1 MLNTRQNR
9 KEKRMTGDA
18 KTILLFTEQRTAIS
32 HLADEQAGQLFKS
45 LYAYADEGALPDFEG
60 AMMSVFTMLQSQI
73 DRSAEAYR
81 EKCERNRANAQKRYA
96 ARPANTSTSDCA
108 RMPPHTKNCDC
119 MPSHPV
125 ACLPNPSSNPNSN
138 PNPHIDDG
146 ADTHI
151 INDMEVVVEEEHPF
165 DEIWEMYGKPVG
177 DAEQLRQRWQELSL
191 GEKKKIFEYVPLY
204 VQARPDRK
212 YRKDFANFLTCRTWE
227 NEPINPDTLNNGN
240 VNQFCHQPNER
251 KRLVAVSG
259 AEELVSKLIA
269 ESTGHAAVNG
279 GSEE

>member
-1 MLNTRQNR
+1 
-9 KEKRMTGDA
+9 MTGDA

-32 HLADEQAGQLFKS
+32 YLADEQAGQIFKA
-45 LYAYADEGALPDFEG
+45 LYAYADEGALPDFDG
-60 AMMSVFTMLQSQI
+60 AMMSVFTMLRSQI
-73 DRSAEAYR
+73 ERSQEAYR
-81 EKCERNRANAQKRYA
+81 EKCEKNRANSWKRKA
-96 ARPANTSTSDCA
+96 MQEKQEKSAGFSVDSDRKPSLSTDNDRC
-108 RMPPHTKNCDC
+108 
-119 MPSHPV
+119 PSTTTV
-125 ACLPNPSSNPNSN
+125 ILPNPNQSPNPNSN

-151 INDMEVVVEEEHPF
+151 INDTEVVVEEEHPF

-177 DAEQLRQRWQELSL
+177 DVEQLRQRWQELSL
-191 GEKKKIFEYVPLY
+191 GEKKKIYEYVPLY